1 MSNSNRLD
9 CFKHGAIDGIPIALG
24 YIAVSFSLGIQAKTA
39 GISCFYATLMS
50 LLNSTSAGQFAA
62 ISIISVSGSYTE
74 LAISQLV
81 INLRY
86 MLMSCALSQKID
98 PKSSFIHRFIMAGG
112 ITDEIFGIS
121 AAYKGKLNPFYT
133 YGAMSLAIPAWA
145 LGTCLGVI
153 FGNILPGIVVNALS
167 VALYGMF
174 IAIIIPPAKKD
185 RNVAIAVIIAMVS
198 SYLCTIIPGIKAIS
212 SGTKIIV
219 LTIVISLI
227 FAILCPIDPDNL
239 DSENNSPDSD
249 DQKLEKEDESLA

>member
-24 YIAVSFSLGIQAKTA
+24 YIAVSFSLGIQAKTS

-62 ISIISVSGSYTE
+62 ISIIAVSGSYTE

-121 AAYKGKLNPFYT
+121 AAYKGKLSPFYT

-153 FGNILPGIVVNALS
+153 FGNILPGLVVNALS

-185 RNVAIAVIIAMVS
+185 KAVALAVVIAMGL
-198 SYLCTIIPGIKAIS
+198 SYLCTITPRIKEIS

-219 LTIVISLI
+219 LTIVISLV
-227 FAILCPIDPDNL
+227 FAIICPIDPDKIDGQSGD
-239 DSENNSPDSD
+239 DSSD
-249 DQKLEKEDESLA
+249 ESKKEDNAHA

>member
-1 MSNSNRLD
+1 MNDLKRLE
-9 CFKHGAIDGIPIALG
+9 CFKKGAIDGIPIALG
-24 YIAVSFSLGIQAKTA
+24 YIAVSFSLGIQAKSA
-39 GISCFYATLMS
+39 GITTFWATLMS

-62 ISIISVSGSYTE
+62 ISIISVSGSYAE

-98 PKSSFIHRFIMAGG
+98 PKANFIHRFIMAGG

-121 AAYKGKLNPFYT
+121 SAFNGKLNPFYT
-133 YGAMSLAIPAWA
+133 YGAMSLAIPGWA

-153 FGNILPGIVVNALS
+153 FGNILPDVVVNALS

-185 RNVAIAVIIAMVS
+185 KAVAAAVVIAMLL
-198 SYLCTIIPGIKAIS
+198 SYLCTIIPVVQNIS

-219 LTIVISLI
+219 LTIAISLV
-227 FAILCPIDPDNL
+227 FAVLFPIDPDKI
-239 DSENNSPDSD
+239 DGKE
-249 DQKLEKEDESLA
+249 EKANA